1 MSALD
6 DRVVREIEE
15 FLYKEAD
22 LMDEGR
28 WREWLQLLTDDVV
41 YLMPVRV
48 TEERGGGAGFA
59 TDMAYFHENRQTLEL
74 RIRRLETDYA
84 WAEDPP
90 SRTRHFVTN
99 IRVFPAERSDE
110 VRARSNV
117 LIYRTRGDVPSHDL
131 LSAVRE
137 DVLRKVDGQWR
148 LASRTVYLDH
158 SVITTPNLAIF
169 F

>member
-1 MSALD
+1 MPALD

-41 YLMPVRV
+41 YFMPVRV
-48 TEERGGGAGFA
+48 TEERGESAGFA
-59 TDMAYFHENRQTLEL
+59 ANMAHFHENRQTLEL

-84 WAEDPP
+84 WAENPP

-99 IRVFPAERSDE
+99 IRVFPTERPDE

-117 LIYRTRGDVPSHDL
+117 LLYRTRGDVPSHDL

-137 DVLRKVDGQWR
+137 DVLRRVDGQWR

-158 SVITTPNLAIF
+158 SIITTPNLAIF